1 MEDYVKADLVNLI
14 KDLTGETKLSPMIQG
29 QIQRYVLELGMSFK
43 EIARC
48 LVYWVEVKGQSLS
61 PAYGIGIVPSI
72 RKPAADYFKQ
82 LELEREEQVKQAKKA
97 IEYEENIYDHGGT
110 DAGCIVPLRSTRG
123 CAEISQERFYSYH
136 LQQGW
141 KHHFIYA
148 GCIY

>member
-14 KDLTGETKLSPMIQG
+14 KDLTGEDKLSPMIQG

-61 PAYGIGIVPSI
+61 PAYGIGIVPTI

-97 IEYEENIYDHGGT
+97 IEYEENNIIFNIRPGRIKKRKIPQLD
-110 DAGCIVPLRSTRG
+110 LN
-123 CAEISQERFYSYH
+123 EIDLGDGDEDGR
-136 LQQGW
+136 
-141 KHHFIYA
+141 
-148 GCIY
+148 

>member
-82 LELEREEQVKQAKKA
+82 LELEREEQVKQAKIDVLNELKEKYFSSSSINSRINIIFENDIDKM
-97 IEYEENIYDHGGT
+97 IEE
-110 DAGCIVPLRSTRG
+110 L
-123 CAEISQERFYSYH
+123 
-136 LQQGW
+136 
-141 KHHFIYA
+141 KK
-148 GCIY
+148 